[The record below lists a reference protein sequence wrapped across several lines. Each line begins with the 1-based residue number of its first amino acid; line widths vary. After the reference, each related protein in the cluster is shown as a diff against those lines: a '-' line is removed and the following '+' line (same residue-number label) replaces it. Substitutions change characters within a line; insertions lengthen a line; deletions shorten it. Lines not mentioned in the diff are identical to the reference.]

1 MTMQA
6 PLQTRTP
13 AARQA
18 VARRTPALKPA
29 RAGEPRQSALAGALN
44 SAGAVQR
51 LTSIQARTNAA
62 REQKKAAMTPQPK
75 RSNAAQR
82 VFAVGANPQ
91 NIGGL
96 SQKVQNNWAA
106 TLQYIVALG
115 QNVVPLIAVQ
125 VSNANDGGTNPAFT
139 NYDAANATID
149 VTIQN
154 WYLQMASTGEL
165 IGMLTHELGVHS
177 LANAEMTGPQTV
189 AETNTNH
196 LATQVATGA
205 TNFPLA
211 GQQANDARQIDH
223 VNAVKTQMGGALR
236 ARGQRYLDT
245 FLRMGDA
252 IHNDLAL
259 NPGERTRRLRDLLNT
274 FLFDIGRIVATD
286 DGGAIRGLAGVPG
299 ATVLASRSVAE
310 VMNWYRNTYLVP
322 QYAAHAW
329 LNQPALQQA
338 ATGTQVVTMLL
349 NKLADYGAARVQ
361 TASPLT
367 QGLLGVVGV
376 GAAAL
381 GLAFAPVTTLALGGA
396 GLAYGAYR
404 YLTG

>member
-1 MTMQA
+1 MMQA
-6 PLQTRTP
+6 LLQTRKP
-13 AARQA
+13 VARQA
-18 VARRTPALKPA
+18 VARPARASPVGKPA
-29 RAGEPRQSALAGALN
+29 RASEPQQCALTGALN
-44 SAGAVQR
+44 SAAAVQQ
-51 LTSIQARTNAA
+51 LASIRARANAPLA
-62 REQKKAAMTPQPK
+62 PHAGVVQGVFFVAPMPNNV
-75 RSNAAQR
+75 NA
-82 VFAVGANPQ
+82 
-91 NIGGL
+91 L
-96 SQKVQNNWAA
+96 SQKAQTNWNAA
-106 TLQYIVALG
+106 ITYLGDLG
-115 QNVVPLIAVQ
+115 QAVVPDLLVR
-125 VSNANDGGTNPAFT
+125 VHNANTGGTNPAFT
-139 NYDAANATID
+139 AYDAANDTID

-165 IGMLTHELGVHS
+165 MGMLTHELGVHS
-177 LANAEMTGPQTV
+177 LADAEMTGPQRI

-196 LATQVATGA
+196 LPTQVATGM
-205 TNFPLA
+205 TNFPLS
-211 GQQANDARQIDH
+211 GQQPNDARQIDH

-252 IHNDLAL
+252 IQNDMAL
-259 NPGERTRRLRDLLNT
+259 GAGEKTRRQRDLLDT

-286 DGGAIRGLAGVPG
+286 DGGAIRGLTGVPG

-322 QYAAHAW
+322 QYGAHAW

-349 NKLADYGAARVQ
+349 NKLADYGVARVQ
-361 TASPLT
+361 TASPRT
-367 QGLLGVVGV
+367 QGLLGAVGL
-376 GAAAL
+376 GATAL
-381 GLAFAPVTTLALGGA
+381 GLAFAPMTTLALGGV